1 MLTLNSL
8 PKHNPNVS
16 NDLQEKDTL
25 ELKPR
30 TRAHTHIGM
39 HKYIHTYIHNY
50 I

>member
-25 ELKPR
+25 ELKPPTHAR
-30 TRAHTHIGM
+30 TN
-39 HKYIHTYIHNY
+39 TYIHNY

>member
-30 TRAHTHIGM
+30 THAHTN
-39 HKYIHTYIHNY
+39 TYIHNY